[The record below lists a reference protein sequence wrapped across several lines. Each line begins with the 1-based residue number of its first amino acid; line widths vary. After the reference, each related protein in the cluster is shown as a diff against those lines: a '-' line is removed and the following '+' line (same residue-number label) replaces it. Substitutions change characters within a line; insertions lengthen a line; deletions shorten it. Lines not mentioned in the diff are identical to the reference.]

1 MGRESRGGDSGRV
14 GLVTEPRCIHSTI
27 TTLWMGFAALVF
39 DAPELCSLI
48 IIFHTHTM
56 EPPILLF
63 CVQFLKIPMLPN
75 SQNFSCGKR
84 GIFQCFNHIL
94 RICSSK
100 GHEEVSAFTHV
111 FLQWKWKR
119 PEIQPSAKGNLALG
133 RNNFGWWPIN
143 WPGGYNQVIPS
154 TLATTQYITVQYN

>member
-1 MGRESRGGDSGRV
+1 MGRKSRWVDSGRV

-27 TTLWMGFAALVF
+27 TTLWMGFAAVVF

-119 PEIQPSAKGNLALG
+119 PEIQSSSQVQKAIWRWEEIISGDDPSIGQAA
-133 RNNFGWWPIN
+133 
-143 WPGGYNQVIPS
+143 
-154 TLATTQYITVQYN
+154 ITRWYHQH